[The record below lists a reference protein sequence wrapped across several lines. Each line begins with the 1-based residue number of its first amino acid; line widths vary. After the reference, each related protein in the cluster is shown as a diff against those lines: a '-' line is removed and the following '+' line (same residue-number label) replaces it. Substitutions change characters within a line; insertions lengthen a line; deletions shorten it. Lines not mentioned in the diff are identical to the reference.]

1 MKLGLLHCDELRPQY
16 PAMFNA
22 WLPAEWRVYDL
33 TRGEAPADLDECDG
47 FVGTG
52 SRRSVYEDE
61 PWILAYAELMRR
73 MHAASKPFVGICFGH
88 QMMGRALGGRTAKS
102 PKGWGIGVHRFTI
115 IAAEPWMQPPAPS
128 FGALMSCQDQVEVLP
143 PGAKVLASNDHCEV
157 AMFRVGT
164 LLGIQGHPE
173 FTPEFVRPILESRRE
188 RIGSEHVDRALATLK
203 EPCEATLL
211 AGWARQ
217 FLTDAL
223 RPLHDDAVLVQSH
236 RRAAD
241 DR

>member
-16 PAMFNA
+16 PAMFAA
-22 WLPAEWRVYDL
+22 WLPGEWRVYDL
-33 TRGEAPADLDECDG
+33 TRREVPADLDECDA

-52 SRRSVYEDE
+52 SRRSVYEEE
-61 PWILAYAELMRR
+61 PWIRTYADLVRR

-88 QMMGRALGGRTAKS
+88 QMMGHALGGRVAKS
-102 PKGWGIGVHRFTI
+102 PKGWGIGVHRFEVT
-115 IAAEPWMQPPAPS
+115 AVEPWMQPPAPS

-143 PGAKVLASNDHCEV
+143 PGAKVLASNDHCDV

-188 RIGSEHVDRALATLK
+188 RIGSEHVDHALATLD
-203 EPCEATLL
+203 EPCDSPLL
-211 AGWARQ
+211 AGWARA
-217 FLTDAL
+217 FFADAL
-223 RPLHDDAVLVQSH
+223 RPL
-236 RRAAD
+236 
-241 DR
+241 